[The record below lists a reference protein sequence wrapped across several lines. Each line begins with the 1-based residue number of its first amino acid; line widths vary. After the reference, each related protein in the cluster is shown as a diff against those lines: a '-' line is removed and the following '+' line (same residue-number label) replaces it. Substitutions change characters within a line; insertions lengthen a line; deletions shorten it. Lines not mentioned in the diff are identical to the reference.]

1 MTSIFH
7 VLAAALSCA
16 IVQQPVVSCIPYA
29 LTPEPQGQEAQS
41 HIPQKTGDSI
51 DVALTANSALVWDVA
66 TDTILYD
73 KQSTDERPI
82 ASINKLLS
90 ALTIRELIP
99 NSNTVVPIPPE
110 VKRIQAKGAN
120 IKLPVGEHASVR
132 DLLEA
137 SLVPSANDAMAALA
151 IAAKGSEDAF
161 AQAATDFGAR
171 HGLFHTKL
179 ANATGLNGG
188 DQYSTARD
196 VQKML
201 MMAYQDP
208 VLRPYLSQ
216 QKGSLITTEGTVR
229 QFTSTDELIG
239 TYMTIL
245 AGKTGYTLEA
255 KENLAIITVGPK
267 GQKIGAII
275 LGSDARFQDTKTVVE
290 WVIRNY
296 TWP

>member
-1 MTSIFH
+1 MTGIFH

-29 LTPEPQGQEAQS
+29 LTPEPQVAQAQTRV
-41 HIPQKTGDSI
+41 PKKTGDSI
-51 DVALTANSALVWDVA
+51 DVALTAHSALVWDVA

-90 ALTIRELIP
+90 TLTVRELLP
-99 NSNTVVPIPPE
+99 NSNTVVAIPPE
-110 VKRIQAKGAN
+110 VRKIQAKGAN

-137 SLVPSANDAMAALA
+137 SLIPSANDAMATLA

-161 AQAATDFGAR
+161 AQAATEFGAR

-179 ANATGLNGG
+179 ANATGLHGG
-188 DQYSTARD
+188 DQHSTARD

-216 QKGSLITTEGTVR
+216 QKGSLTTTEGSVR

-245 AGKTGYTLEA
+245 AGKTGYTLQA
-255 KENLAIITVGPK
+255 KENLAIITVGPR
-267 GQKIGAII
+267 GQKIGAVI